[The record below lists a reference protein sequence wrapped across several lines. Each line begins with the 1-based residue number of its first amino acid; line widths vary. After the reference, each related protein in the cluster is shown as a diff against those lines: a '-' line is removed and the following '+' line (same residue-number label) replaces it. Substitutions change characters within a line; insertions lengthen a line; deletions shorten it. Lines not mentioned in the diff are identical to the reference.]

1 MLTPASLTNL
11 SPEFGAS
18 TSLGDI
24 IEAVPDIVARLLNT
38 RLAVVARIE
47 STTYTVMS
55 VVDQHH
61 AIRRGQ
67 FYNVLDTFCMHMLE
81 TGQPLRIDDIA
92 QAPSSLRVVP
102 PKLEL
107 NIQSY
112 LGVPLFMEDG
122 RVFGSLWVANST
134 PRHFSDGDVASLQL
148 FARLLMPELSQAE
161 LSRHSERIEQA
172 QAIYPNI
179 DPSTGL
185 FAADSFEAAL
195 QREAAR
201 HNRSGSVHAVAVL
214 TIEACE
220 SAKER
225 YGESAG
231 DTLRQA
237 LADIIMRTSRLVDCC
252 ARIDD
257 NVFAVLF
264 AETNAPGVAA
274 WRKRID
280 AAVDAWNRMHT
291 ARELAL
297 EIGVGIADCTEDS
310 SLARRPNALVA
321 SARQRAEAAL
331 RSEQQLQPMV

>member
-1 MLTPASLTNL
+1 MLKPASLANG
-11 SPEFGAS
+11 SPESGAS
-18 TSLGDI
+18 TSLSDI
-24 IEAVPDIVARLLNT
+24 VEAVPDMVARLLNT

-61 AIRRGQ
+61 AIRPGQ
-67 FYNVLDTFCMHMLE
+67 LYNVLDTFCVHMLE
-81 TGQPLRIDDIA
+81 TGQPLRINDIA
-92 QAPSSLRVVP
+92 QAPATLRTVAQ
-102 PKLEL
+102 KLEL

-148 FARLLMPELSQAE
+148 FARLLMPELAQAE
-161 LSRHSERIEQA
+161 LSRHSERIEQT
-172 QAIYPNI
+172 QAIHPNI

-185 FAADSFEAAL
+185 FAADSFEAVL
-195 QREAAR
+195 QREATR
-201 HNRSGSVHAVAVL
+201 HNHSGSVYAVAVL

-225 YGESAG
+225 YGEYAG

-252 ARIDD
+252 ARIDAD
-257 NVFAVLF
+257 VFAVLF
-264 AETNAPGVAA
+264 TETNASGAAA

-280 AAVDAWNRMHT
+280 AAVDAWNRVHT
-291 ARELAL
+291 TRELVL

-310 SLARRPNALVA
+310 SFAKRPNALVV
-321 SARQRAEAAL
+321 SARQRAEAAVQ
-331 RSEQQLQPMV
+331 SEKQLHEMV